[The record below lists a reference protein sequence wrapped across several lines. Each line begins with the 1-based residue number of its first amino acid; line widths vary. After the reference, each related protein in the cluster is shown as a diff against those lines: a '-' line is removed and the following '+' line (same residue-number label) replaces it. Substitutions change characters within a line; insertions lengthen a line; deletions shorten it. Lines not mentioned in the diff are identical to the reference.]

1 MSEASDM
8 PAQHH
13 IISLGRIRAL
23 QMLGSSAARDF
34 TKWLRA
40 QVAQPDALP
49 PDPQRAEEVP
59 AYQAAVRNILATAAG
74 EVPEY
79 DKLDPVVH
87 QVIEREGYRIEA
99 VSFATF
105 AGLRM
110 TANAYVPQSSGR
122 VPGVLIVHGH
132 WPHGRR
138 DPQVQFRCLA
148 LVKSGYF
155 VLAVD
160 CIGAGER
167 AVTLPGAYHGGVD
180 GAALWL
186 HGYSLFGIQIHE
198 NVRACDYL
206 VSRPEVD
213 SARLAITG
221 ASGGGNQSFYTGAW
235 DTRFSAVIPVCST
248 GAYRHMVGNSN
259 CVCETP
265 RALPAAMEQGAL
277 FSLIAPRALL
287 VMNALNDSISF
298 WHEDARQQI
307 ATASRAWELLGCR
320 EKVAFR
326 ALPTTHG
333 YWPPYREA
341 LLGWLARWLKDE
353 SEATPRPEPAVEIE
367 DFQRLSCYPEAEA
380 PQVMTVRDLYGRLS
394 QSETPKEQPTLP
406 ALQELLQVPSSALSL
421 RVERVTRA
429 GSPMGLGIALHTDD
443 GLVLPTIALW
453 QGYERPHA
461 DVLIWIGNDKG
472 EAAKCPMVRTALEK
486 GQLVWAVDLPGL
498 GEATLNSDLSGGD
511 QRIRHNATRACHMLG
526 FDLAGLWL
534 HLLRRVVTTAREN
547 GAGSVALAAQGGP
560 GTVVLLG
567 AGLLD
572 GVDRLLVRAPLAS
585 YCIGD
590 TFEHQPMEIF
600 ISNLARLGDIPQL
613 AGLRAPGRLTVAAPL
628 GPRNEQLSL
637 SQREEIF
644 ASTRSCYA
652 QTGHPGNFRLI
663 GLAEVQ
669 SGLGRWL

>member
-1 MSEASDM
+1 M
-8 PAQHH
+8 Q
-13 IISLGRIRAL
+13 I
-23 QMLGSSAARDF
+23 LGSSAAQDF
-34 TKWLRA
+34 IKWLRA
-40 QVAQPDALP
+40 QVAQPEALP
-49 PDPQRAEEVP
+49 PAPTKAEEIP
-59 AYQAAVRNILATAAG
+59 AYQAAVRKAFAAAAG

-79 DKLDPVVH
+79 DSLDPIVH
-87 QVIEREGYRIEA
+87 QVIEREGYCIEA

-110 TANAYVPQSSGR
+110 TANAYVPKSTER
-122 VPGVLIVHGH
+122 VPGVLVVHGH

-138 DPQVQFRCLA
+138 DPQVQSRCLS

-167 AVTLPGAYHGGVD
+167 AVTLPGAYHGASD

-213 SARLAITG
+213 PTRLAITG
-221 ASGGGNQSFYTGAW
+221 ASGGGNQSFYSGAW
-235 DTRFSAVIPVCST
+235 DTRFNAVIPVCST

-277 FSLIAPRALL
+277 YSLIAPRALL

-307 ATASRAWELLGCR
+307 ATASHTWELLDCP

-353 SEATPRPEPAVEIE
+353 PEATPRPEPAVEIE
-367 DFQRLSCYPEAEA
+367 DFRKLSCYPKAET
-380 PQVMTVRDLYGRLS
+380 PQVMTVRGLHSGLS
-394 QSETPKEQPTLP
+394 QANPPEEKPSLV
-406 ALQELLQVPSSALSL
+406 ALQELLKVPASAPGLD
-421 RVERVTRA
+421 VERITRTGA
-429 GSPMGLGIALHTDD
+429 PMGLGLALHTND
-443 GLVLPTIALW
+443 GLVLPTLAIW
-453 QGYERPHA
+453 QGYERPQEE
-461 DVLIWIGNDKG
+461 VLIWIGNDKAD
-472 EAAKCPMVRTALEK
+472 AAKCPVTRAALEK

-498 GEATLNSDLSGGD
+498 GEATLGSDLSGGNE
-511 QRIRHNATRACHMLG
+511 RIRHNATRACHMLG

-534 HLLRRVVTTAREN
+534 HLLRRVVTTVRQN
-547 GAGSVALAAQGGP
+547 GARSVGLVAHGGP
-560 GTVVLLG
+560 GTVALLG
-567 AGLLD
+567 AGLL
-572 GVDRLLVRAPLAS
+572 GEVDRLLVGTPLAS
-585 YCIGD
+585 YRLGD
-590 TFEHQPMEIF
+590 TFEGQPMEIF
-600 ISNLARLGDIPQL
+600 ISGLARLGDIPQL
-613 AGLRAPGRLTVAAPL
+613 AALRAPGILTVAAPK
-628 GPRNEQLSL
+628 GPRNEELSL

-644 ASTRSCYA
+644 APTRDCYA
-652 QTGHPGNFRLI
+652 QTGQPDHFRLI
-663 GLAEVQ
+663 GPAEVQ